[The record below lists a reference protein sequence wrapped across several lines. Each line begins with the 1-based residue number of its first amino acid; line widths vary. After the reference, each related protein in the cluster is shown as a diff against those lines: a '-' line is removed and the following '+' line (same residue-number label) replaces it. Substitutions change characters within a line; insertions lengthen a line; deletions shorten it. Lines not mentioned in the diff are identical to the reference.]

1 MTASLQN
8 DFQKDLVVLVPDK
21 NMASAVTGI
30 LSRRESLT
38 IRSVSAEIV
47 VHPERDPGC
56 RLKSQQLLA
65 VFRNMCA
72 YAIVMF
78 DKKGCGA
85 EQSSRE
91 SLETEVEAGLR
102 RAGWRERS
110 AAVVI
115 DPELEAW
122 VWSDSPHVDACLGW
136 AGRTPGLRDSLQH
149 MGLLGE
155 GQMKPQSPKEAMEKA
170 LRLVRKPRSSSIYQA
185 LAERVSLD
193 RCRDPSFA
201 RFREILG
208 GWFGIRDSR

>member
-1 MTASLQN
+1 MTAS
-8 DFQKDLVVLVPDK
+8 FQKDLVVLVPDK
-21 NMASAVTGI
+21 NMAAAVTGI

-56 RLKSQQLLA
+56 RVKSQQMLA

-78 DKKGCGA
+78 DKEGCGA
-85 EQSSRE
+85 KQSSRE
-91 SLETEVEAGLR
+91 SLETEVEAGLQ
-102 RAGWRERS
+102 RAGWRNRS
-110 AAVVI
+110 AVVVI

-136 AGRTPGLRDSLQH
+136 TGKTPDLRCSLQH

-155 GQMKPQSPKEAMEKA
+155 GQAKPQRPKEAMEKA
-170 LRLVRKPRSSSIYQA
+170 LCIVRKPRSSSIYQA

-201 RFREILG
+201 KFREILE
-208 GWFGIRDSR
+208 GWFGIRD